1 KELVAYIVSKEA
13 LNSTDIRTYISST
26 LPAYMLPN
34 YFVQLEELPLTPNGK
49 IDKKALPD
57 PEKLG
62 MPSGI
67 EYVAPRNEIEDKLVL
82 IWQEILGKE
91 KISIKDNFF
100 ELGGHS
106 LKATRLTSQIH
117 KQFEVKIALKELFQ
131 KPMLEEQ
138 AQLIQQA
145 QKTSFITIPLAA
157 EQTSYSLSSA
167 QRRLWILSQFEE
179 GNIAYNMPGVYVFE
193 GDLDKPALE
202 QAFTTLIERH
212 EILRT
217 IFKEDAQGQVRQ
229 WIQTVEDI
237 GFKITYKDVRKEKK
251 QAEKIRKIVQAECI
265 KPFNLVAGPLLR
277 ANLYQIANDKWIFTY
292 TMHHIISDGW
302 SMNILIKELLLFY
315 NAQTKGEANAL
326 NPLRIQ
332 YKDYASWQ
340 QEQLIGEQLQS
351 HKTYWLEQFTGELPV
366 LEMPT
371 DKPRPAV
378 KTYNGSSVHKT
389 INVKL
394 SKGLKTLS
402 QEQGATLF
410 MGLLAVVN
418 TLLYRYTNQEDI
430 IIGSPI
436 AGREHADL
444 EDQIG
449 FYINTLALR
458 TQFKG
463 EDSYKELLEKVKQV
477 ILGAYE
483 HQVYP
488 FDELVDELQLNR
500 DMSRSALFD
509 VMVVLQNNNTSKVEG
524 LHLGAIEVKEYSEA
538 ESQVSKFD
546 LVFNFVEVEEALQVS
561 IEYNS
566 DIYNKNSIEQ
576 LASHL
581 EQLLTVIVE
590 QPATSINQ
598 LDYLSDKEKHQ
609 LLVEF
614 NDTEVDYPKDKT

>member
-1 KELVAYIVSKEA
+1 
-13 LNSTDIRTYISST
+13 
-26 LPAYMLPN
+26 MLPS
-34 YFVQLEELPLTPNGK
+34 YFVQLDQLPLTPNGK

-57 PEKLG
+57 PEGLG
-62 MPSGI
+62 LSSGV
-67 EYVAPRNEIEDKLVL
+67 EYVAPRNETEEKLVQ

-91 KISIKDNFF
+91 NISIKDNFF

-106 LKATRLTSQIH
+106 LKATSLTSQIH
-117 KQFEVKIALKELFQ
+117 KQFEVKLALKDLFQ
-131 KPMLEEQ
+131 KPILEEQ

-145 QKTSFITIPLAA
+145 EKKTFNTIPITA

-217 IFKEDAQGQVRQ
+217 VFKEDAQGQVRQ

-237 GFKITYKDVRKEKK
+237 GFKITYQDVRKEKK
-251 QAEKIRKIVQAECI
+251 QPEKIRKIVQAECI
-265 KPFNLVAGPLLR
+265 KPFNLATGPLLR
-277 ANLYQIANDKWIFTY
+277 ASLYQVANDKWIFTY

-302 SMNILIKELLLFY
+302 SMNVLIKELLLFY
-315 NAQTKGEANAL
+315 NTYIKGEVNPL
-326 NPLRIQ
+326 KPLRIQ
-332 YKDYASWQ
+332 YKDYAAWQ
-340 QEQLIGEQLQS
+340 QERLSGEQLQS
-351 HKTYWLEQFTGELPV
+351 YKTYWLEQFTGELPV
-366 LEMPT
+366 LEIPT

-378 KTYNGSSVHKT
+378 KTYNGGAIHKT
-389 INVKL
+389 INAKL
-394 SKGLKTLS
+394 SRGLKALS

-410 MGLLAVVN
+410 MGLLATVK

-477 ILGAYE
+477 TLGAYE

-509 VMVVLQNNNTSKVEG
+509 VMIVLQN
-524 LHLGAIEVKEYSEA
+524 
-538 ESQVSKFD
+538 
-546 LVFNFVEVEEALQVS
+546 
-561 IEYNS
+561 
-566 DIYNKNSIEQ
+566 
-576 LASHL
+576 
-581 EQLLTVIVE
+581 
-590 QPATSINQ
+590 
-598 LDYLSDKEKHQ
+598 LSLIHI
-609 LLVEF
+609 
-614 NDTEVDYPKDKT
+614 